1 MNDLQS
7 DVFKEFKKSNLTQF
21 FVQNRAM
28 IGYSY
33 PSKSLVIAVHE
44 LVTNS
49 LDNCVVAGIK
59 PEISIKI
66 EYDPK
71 YINAPQQKNRL
82 ILTVKDN
89 GTGIP
94 KKIIPTIFSTFL
106 QGSKFRVNRQHMG
119 QQGIGASGVVLFSL
133 VETGEPTFLRTG
145 DGQNTIEAEIK
156 MNLETG
162 ESQNKILKEYKSDFC
177 GTEIKTYLGEV
188 LYGTGSISVDEYIK
202 QIFLANPFSHFT
214 LVNPDGIKTEYKP
227 VINNMPPKPEVEKY
241 HPLGLDVQTF
251 LTLLGKSKHKTVG
264 EFIEKDLQRSGKEKV
279 KELSN
284 LLKRNL
290 YNLKKEDVA
299 GNRKMAEE
307 IISAIKT
314 LKWKAPKTNCLM
326 PIGEEALT
334 RAVDEL
340 FKPEFKTI
348 ITRPPKVYRGGIP
361 FIVEIGLAWGENCGK
376 KTDRTVEPDVLR
388 FANRTPLL
396 FDSSAD
402 VIVQSLKEIDLNKYI
417 KNTTNFPISIIA
429 NINSTFIPFNN
440 AGKMAID
447 SDEDIKAEF
456 KNAVFDG
463 LRKISTFINKKKA
476 REMLE
481 HHKSRMRE
489 YEDHLA
495 KILNEASD
503 DYKTVP
509 EIKSGID
516 KIINKLGDYNDDG
529 QK

>member
-1 MNDLQS
+1 MVALQN

-28 IGYSY
+28 LGYSY

-44 LVTNS
+44 LITNS
-49 LDNCVVAGIK
+49 LDNCIVAGIK
-59 PEISIKI
+59 PEISVKI

-71 YINAPQQKNRL
+71 YINTPQSKNRL
-82 ILTVKDN
+82 ILTVTDN

-94 KKIIPTIFSTFL
+94 KKIVPTIFSTFL

-133 VETGEPTFLRTG
+133 VETGEPTLLKTG
-145 DGQNTIEAEIK
+145 DGQTTIEAEIK
-156 MNLETG
+156 MDLETG
-162 ESQNKILKEYKSDFC
+162 ESQNKILKEYKSDFI
-177 GTEIKTYLGEV
+177 GTEIKTHLGEV
-188 LYGTGSISVDEYIK
+188 LYGTGSTSVDEYIRE
-202 QIFLANPFSHFT
+202 IFLANPFAHFT
-214 LVNPDGIKTEYKP
+214 LINPDGIKTEYKAIIDKAP
-227 VINNMPPKPEVEKY
+227 IPPIVEKY

-251 LTLLGKSKHKTVG
+251 LTLLYKSKYNNIG
-264 EFIEKDLQRSGKEKV
+264 DFIEKDLQRNSKDKV
-279 KELSN
+279 KELN
-284 LLKRNL
+284 NI
-290 YNLKKEDVA
+290 LKKDLYKINKISI
-299 GNRKMAEE
+299 NRKLAEE
-307 IISAIKT
+307 IITAIKT
-314 LKWKAPKTNCLM
+314 LKWKAPKTECLM
-326 PIGEEALT
+326 PVGEDALT
-334 RAVDEL
+334 RAIDEL

-348 ITRPPKVYRGGIP
+348 ITRPAKVYHGGIP

-376 KTDRTVEPDVLR
+376 KTDRTIEPEILR

-402 VIVQSLKEIDLNKYI
+402 VIVQSLREIDLNKYI

-447 SDEDIKAEF
+447 SDDDIKMEF

-463 LRKISTFINKKKA
+463 LRKISIFINKKKA

-481 HHKSRMRE
+481 HHKSKMRE
-489 YEDHLA
+489 YEDNLA

-503 DYKTVP
+503 NYKPVFT
-509 EIKSGID
+509 IKVGLD
-516 KIINKLGDYNDDG
+516 KIINKLGDNGVDE
-529 QK
+529 

>member
-1 MNDLQS
+1 MVNLQT

-28 IGYSY
+28 LGYSY

-59 PEISIKI
+59 PEISVKI
-66 EYDPK
+66 DYDPK
-71 YINAPQQKNRL
+71 YINTPKQKNRL
-82 ILTVKDN
+82 ILTVIDN

-94 KKIIPTIFSTFL
+94 KKIVPTIFSTFL

-133 VETGEPTFLRTG
+133 VETGEPTFLKTG
-145 DGQNTIEAEIK
+145 DGESTIEAEIK
-156 MNLETG
+156 MDLETS
-162 ESQNKILKEYKSDFC
+162 ESQNKVLKEYKGDFR
-177 GTEIKTYLGEV
+177 GTEIRTHLGEV
-188 LYGTGSISVDEYIK
+188 LYGTGSTSVDEYIRE
-202 QIFLANPFSHFT
+202 IFLANPFAHFT
-214 LVNPDGIKTEYKP
+214 LINPDGVKTDYKP
-227 VINNMPPKPEVEKY
+227 VIDKMPPRPIVEKY
-241 HPLGLDVQTF
+241 HPLGLDAQTF
-251 LTLLGKSKHKTVG
+251 LTLLAKSRYKTVG
-264 EFIEKDLQRSGKEKV
+264 DFIEKDLQRSGKDKV
-279 KELSN
+279 QELN
-284 LLKRNL
+284 GI
-290 YNLKKEDVA
+290 LKKDLYKVNKSIITRKIAED
-299 GNRKMAEE
+299 
-307 IISAIKT
+307 IITAIKT
-314 LKWKAPKTNCLM
+314 LKWKSPKTDSLM
-326 PIGEEALT
+326 PIGEEALS

-361 FIVEIGLAWGENCGK
+361 FIVEIGLAWGEKCGK
-376 KTDRTVEPDVLR
+376 RTDRTIEPEVLR
-388 FANRTPLL
+388 FSNRTPLL

-402 VIVQSLKEIDLNKYI
+402 VIVQSLKEIDLSKYI
-417 KNTTNFPISIIA
+417 KNTSNYPISIIA

-447 SDEDIKAEF
+447 ADDDIKAEF

-503 DYKTVP
+503 NYKPTS
-509 EIKSGID
+509 EIKTGLD
-516 KIINKLGDYNDDG
+516 KIINKLGDDVEN
-529 QK
+529 

>member
-1 MNDLQS
+1 MVNSQT

-28 IGYSY
+28 LGYSY

-49 LDNCVVAGIK
+49 LDNCIIAGVM
-59 PEISIKI
+59 PEIVIKI

-71 YINAPQQKNRL
+71 YVNTPKQKNRL
-82 ILTVKDN
+82 ILTVSDN

-94 KKIIPTIFSTFL
+94 KKIMPTIFSTFL

-119 QQGIGASGVVLFSL
+119 QQGIGASGIVLFSL
-133 VETGEPTFLRTG
+133 VETGEPTLLKSG
-145 DGQNTIEAEIK
+145 DGQNTIEAEIS
-156 MNLETG
+156 MDLETS
-162 ESQNKILKEYKSDFC
+162 ESLNKILKEYKSNFR
-177 GTEIKTYLGEV
+177 GTEIKTHLGEV
-188 LYGTGSISVDEYIK
+188 LYGTGTTSVDEYIRE
-202 QIFLANPFSHFT
+202 IFLANPFAHFIII
-214 LVNPDGIKTEYKP
+214 NPDGIKTEYKP
-227 VINNMPPKPEVEKY
+227 IINKMPPRPEVEKY

-251 LTLLGKSKHKTVG
+251 LTLLAKSKHKTIG
-264 EFIEKDLQRSGKEKV
+264 EFIEKDLQRSGRDKV
-279 KELSN
+279 KELN
-284 LLKRNL
+284 NI
-290 YNLKKEDVA
+290 LKKDLYKLNTDKVV
-299 GNRKMAEE
+299 GNRKLAEE
-307 IISAIKT
+307 IISAIKI
-314 LKWKAPKTNCLM
+314 LKWKAPKIGCLM
-326 PIGEEALT
+326 PIGEVALT

-340 FKPEFKTI
+340 FKPEFKII

-361 FIVEIGLAWGENCGK
+361 FIVEIGLAWGDNCGK
-376 KTDRTVEPDVLR
+376 KNDRTIEPEVLR

-402 VIVQSLKEIDLNKYI
+402 MIVQSLKEIDLNKYI
-417 KNTTNFPISIIA
+417 RNTANFPISIIA

-447 SDEDIKAEF
+447 ADENIKTEF
-456 KNAVFDG
+456 KNAMFDG

-481 HHKSRMRE
+481 QHKSKMRE
-489 YEDHLA
+489 YENNLA

-503 DYKTVP
+503 DYKSVS
-509 EIKSGID
+509 EIKTELD
-516 KIINKLGDYNDDG
+516 KIINKLGDSDVD
-529 QK
+529 K